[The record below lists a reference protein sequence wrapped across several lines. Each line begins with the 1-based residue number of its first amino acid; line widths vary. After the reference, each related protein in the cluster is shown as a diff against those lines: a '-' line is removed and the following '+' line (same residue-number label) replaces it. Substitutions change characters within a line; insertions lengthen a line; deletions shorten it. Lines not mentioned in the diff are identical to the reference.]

1 MNLLQLWSTTPL
13 MQGLGFA
20 NANKNEMLMP
30 FFSPMSRKG
39 IQESGELVIL
49 FPLVWKDVAGILFS
63 S

>member
-1 MNLLQLWSTTPL
+1 MDLLQLWSTTPL

-20 NANKNEMLMP
+20 NANKSEMLMP
-30 FFSPMSRKG
+30 FFLMSRKG

-49 FPLVWKDVAGILFS
+49 FPLVWKEVAGILFS